1 MYNGYVNKYASF
13 IVKKPNET
21 SPTSL
26 SEQRAYI
33 LMIPAAIKAFFIRS
47 PFYLY
52 SSVYYKDIESLN
64 TSVELFTELL
74 KEVMR
79 E

>member
-1 MYNGYVNKYASF
+1 MISF
-13 IVKKPNET
+13 IVKKPSET

-26 SEQRAYI
+26 SEQPANI
-33 LMIPAAIKAFFIRS
+33 VTIPAAIKAFFIRS

-64 TSVELFTELL
+64 TSVELFAKFL
-74 KEVMR
+74 KDVVG
-79 E
+79 

>member
-1 MYNGYVNKYASF
+1 MGHASF
-13 IVKKPNET
+13 IVKNPKDT

-26 SEQRAYI
+26 SEQPANI
-33 LMIPAAIKAFFIRS
+33 VMIPAAIKAFFIRS

-64 TSVELFTELL
+64 TSVELFTEFL
-74 KEVMR
+74 KDVMR